1 MLVGRAD
8 RRGRHRQEAEGAP
21 RHGGNN
27 VPRDGHDTLGWGR
40 RRRKCGIRRKR
51 SGADTIA
58 VTGRA
63 CDPDFTHELP
73 RKLLPTSQ
81 RGPTPTARKAL
92 ISGVLPWR
100 VGSGVDLKRAHCTG
114 LPSHRWSCRAVP
126 RGRSRRVFRL
136 SIRPRRRRPAR
147 GPSRARHPGGARRTE
162 RDARPATRCAG
173 RPPHRHPQR
182 HCGRGRRGRRSANA
196 PCPRAIV
203 AEIATKT
210 DGVPLYI
217 EELTKSM
224 LESGLGGAAASASA
238 SVPSTAIPATLQDAL
253 MARLD
258 RLAPVREI
266 AQIGAALGRDFSMR
280 C

>member
-1 MLVGRAD
+1 MFIGRVA
-8 RRGRHRQEAEGAP
+8 
-21 RHGGNN
+21 GG
-27 VPRDGHDTLGWGR
+27 
-40 RRRKCGIRRKR
+40 
-51 SGADTIA
+51 
-58 VTGRA
+58 
-63 CDPDFTHELP
+63 
-73 RKLLPTSQ
+73 
-81 RGPTPTARKAL
+81 TPL
-92 ISGVLPWR
+92 
-100 VGSGVDLKRAHCTG
+100 
-114 LPSHRWSCRAVP
+114 
-126 RGRSRRVFRL
+126 
-136 SIRPRRRRPAR
+136 
-147 GPSRARHPGGARRTE
+147 
-162 RDARPATRCAG
+162 
-173 RPPHRHPQR
+173 
-182 HCGRGRRGRRSANA
+182 
-196 PCPRAIV
+196 PRAIV